1 MSIRLVIAVIAV
13 ILALPGGAGA
23 QELPVAPDPALC
35 TLDPRTIEEI
45 EDLVDAAA
53 NQPEDPT
60 PTPVAVPFEMPD
72 GFSLVEEERSE
83 IEKDLLRAI
92 SCINTGNPLQVFSTY
107 SDRYVVQLVEQ
118 LGGMTDE
125 VISGLLTVREITEAQ
140 WLRVTRLDDA
150 ILLHDGRALVIVTGD
165 NPADAL
171 PAGPRAFYLQEVM
184 PGRWLVD
191 EIVEITMDSS
201 G

>member
-1 MSIRLVIAVIAV
+1 MMASVLLLSA
-13 ILALPGGAGA
+13 GAAA
-23 QELPVAPDPALC
+23 QELPIAPDPALC

-53 NQPEDPT
+53 SQTDEPSPT
-60 PTPVAVPFEMPD
+60 SVAIPFEMPD

-92 SCINTGNPLQVFSTY
+92 ACINTGSPLQVFSTY

-125 VISGLLTVREITEAQ
+125 VISGLLTVRELSEEQ
-140 WLRVTRLDDA
+140 WLQVISFDDA

-165 NPADAL
+165 NPSDEQ
-171 PAGPRAFYLQEVM
+171 PAGPRAFYLQEVV

-191 EIVEITMDSS
+191 EIVEITLESS
-201 G
+201 D